1 MLVLAIDHSSGVI
14 RSCTGPSKRVM
25 NAADTVCGPAV
36 MAIGSLRRLTPSGS
50 DAVHPA
56 VDVEHRH
63 PLAVDG
69 DLDLLGRLGGVQRG
83 PAVAV
88 QRAGGLVIERHP
100 EAVLAVGREVVGDRQ
115 AAARPERR
123 ALDLLALRGPARHLE
138 GRLARGRVLV
148 AHGQPADLGRGGQ
161 VALHHASATAV
172 ARRRCCRSWRSWCR
186 AAGSRRRRSPRPS
199 RSLHRL
205 RVLGP
210 VQALE
215 AAAARGDVDGA
226 GVGLAFQRV
235 GQRVEHRVVGTAAAG
250 RRHLPGPQL
259 ADHLLGGLEVFAG
272 GGDVEALER
281 EPAGLGA
288 IAMAAD
294 AGLGDGLLRR
304 LERRRDGSGR
314 GVRRHRADRG
324 RLAARQGRAA
334 RHREHEDRKAEG
346 PHPHGQKYFNH
357 NRMAAFVGDTARLT
371 SRPVSGS
378 RRPAG
383 RPRRTASSPRP
394 SAARRAAP
402 PGT

>member
-36 MAIGSLRRLTPSGS
+36 IAIGSLRRLTPSGS
-50 DAVHPA
+50 ALFIQRSRSSSATRAPSI
-56 VDVEHRH
+56 
-63 PLAVDG
+63 G
-69 DLDLLGRLGGVQRG
+69 DLDLFGRRGGVQRR

-100 EAVLAVGREVVGDRQ
+100 EPVLPVGREDVGDRQ
-115 AAARPERR
+115 AAARPEGR
-123 ALDLLALRGPARHLE
+123 ALDLLALRGPARHLV
-138 GRLARGRVLV
+138 GRLARRRVLV
-148 AHGQPADLGRGGQ
+148 AHGQPADLRRGGQ
-161 VALHHASATAV
+161 VALHHASATAT

-186 AAGSRRRRSPRPS
+186 AADSRRRRSSRPS
-199 RSLHRL
+199 RSCTDCAYSARFRRWKL
-205 RVLGP
+205 RRPGATP
-210 VQALE
+210 T
-215 AAAARGDVDGA
+215 RA
-226 GVGLAFQRV
+226 GVGLAFERI
-235 GQRVEHRVVGTAAAG
+235 GQRVDHRVVGTAAAG

-259 ADHLLGGLEVFAG
+259 ADHLLGGLEVLAG

-288 IAMAAD
+288 VAMAAD

-304 LERRRDGSGR
+304 LERRRDGSRR

-334 RHREHEDRKAEG
+334 RHREHEDRKAER

-357 NRMAAFVGDTARLT
+357 NRMAAFV
-371 SRPVSGS
+371 
-378 RRPAG
+378 RRHGAAHFPAG
-383 RPRRTASSPRP
+383 FRIA
-394 SAARRAAP
+394 
-402 PGT
+402 